1 VSKLPLSKRKAGE
14 EARGKDKV
22 GECPKKYGAQR
33 NVEVDK
39 IGLLLTYLRND
50 KCTTAGSQLRK
61 IEKARKAACV
71 LSLGPCFE
79 NRPRG
84 RVPAREL
91 REPPSGMCSGSESVL

>member
-1 VSKLPLSKRKAGE
+1 MRQECSKRSCH
-14 EARGKDKV
+14 RKDEVNKV
-22 GECPKKYGAQR
+22 
-33 NVEVDK
+33 
-39 IGLLLTYLRND
+39 GLLLTYLRND

-61 IEKARKAACV
+61 IEKARKAACA